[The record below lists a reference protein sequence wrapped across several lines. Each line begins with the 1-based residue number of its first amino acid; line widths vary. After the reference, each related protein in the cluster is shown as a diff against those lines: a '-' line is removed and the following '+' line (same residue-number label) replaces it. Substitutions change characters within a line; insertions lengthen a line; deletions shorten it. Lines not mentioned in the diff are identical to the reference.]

1 MINSFSTPRLALI
14 ITSALGCIFTF
25 FVWLNEIERTTFLAQ
40 PLLNALWC
48 AAVPLGLSVFLIIK
62 KWGKGEAVTGM
73 MNNIKLFA
81 GAILM
86 VIFLSYMLLTT
97 VVWLLPGTTSTY
109 TAYSE
114 FSGGSRNSCSGVDVN
129 DPDLQRRIKVCEPA
143 GNYFGGGM
151 LRVTKRSN
159 AAGMTIINAF
169 LKD

>member
-1 MINSFSTPRLALI
+1 MNSCSTPRLALI

-48 AAVPLGLSVFLIIK
+48 AVLPLGLSVFLIIK
-62 KWGKGEAVTGM
+62 KWGKGEAVTGI

-97 VVWLLPGTTSTY
+97 LVWLLPGTTSTY

-114 FSGGSRNSCSGVDVN
+114 FSGGSRNSCSGVEVN

-143 GNYFGGGM
+143 GDYFGGGM

-159 AAGMTIINAF
+159 AAGMTIISAI